1 MEGAVGYTAPREEL
15 IPDWLNGQEAE
26 LEDHNELNEIR
37 RRRLERLS
45 CHEAK
50 KSSESSEWNRLISE

>member
-15 IPDWLNGQEAE
+15 IPDWLDGQEAE

-45 CHEAK
+45 CHDAK
-50 KSSESSEWNRLISE
+50 KSSESSE